1 MIEFTLG
8 KIAAVVNATH
18 VQYLNEEKQIE
29 GVSID
34 SRLIEHNNLY
44 VPLIGERV
52 NGHSFVIKS
61 IQSGAAASLWQ
72 NDQPSP
78 PKNIPL
84 IFVNDAVIALQKLA
98 QAYRDTLDATF
109 IGITGSSG
117 KTSTKD
123 IVYSV
128 SNVGYDTEKT
138 FGNKNNEIGLPLTI
152 LQLKKETQ
160 VAVIEMGISDFKEM
174 GVLTRIVKPHV
185 AIITSISES
194 HIDNL
199 KTMQNIV
206 IEKLR
211 IVEGLQPEG
220 LLVYNADTPYLDE
233 VVRNSNIRQKIFSY
247 GFSDK
252 AQSRILNYRIA
263 TNGLYFTSN
272 LYGEHEFFLPLLGK
286 HQILNAMA
294 SLLVG
299 MSLALEAEEVQE
311 GFNKIE
317 LTSMRNEVKKIG
329 SSVIIDDT
337 YNANPDSMI
346 ASLDTLGE
354 YPARIPKIAVLG
366 DMFGLG
372 DNAERLHR
380 AIGARYPFKDINE
393 LWVIGPYCEQ
403 LAEEVL
409 RRNLN
414 LKVRPMI
421 NKEQLYEELIM
432 QTQQVSLILIKASR
446 GMALDEVVTRLKE
459 ISNNAQN

>member
-8 KIAAVVNATH
+8 QVATAVNATH
-18 VQYLNEEKQIE
+18 VQYLNEAKLIE

-44 VPLIGERV
+44 VPLIGQRV
-52 NGHSFVIKS
+52 NGHSFVVMS

-72 NDQPSP
+72 NDQPNP
-78 PKNIPL
+78 PKNVPL
-84 IFVNDAVIALQKLA
+84 IFVNDAMVALQKLA
-98 QAYRDTLDATF
+98 QAYRDTLVETTF

-128 SNVGYDTEKT
+128 SNIGYDTEKT
-138 FGNKNNEIGLPLTI
+138 LGNKNNEIGLPLTI
-152 LQLKKETQ
+152 LHLKKETQ

-174 GVLTRIVKPHV
+174 SVLTRIVKPHV

-199 KTMQNIV
+199 KTMHNIV

-220 LLVYNADTPYLDE
+220 LLIYNADAPYLDE
-233 VVRNSNIRQKIFSY
+233 VVKKTNIRQKTFAY
-247 GFSDK
+247 GFSAK
-252 AQSRILNYRIA
+252 AQTKVLNYRIA
-263 TNGLYFTSN
+263 TNGLYFTTN
-272 LYGEHEFFLPLLGK
+272 LYDEKEFFLPLLGK
-286 HQILNAMA
+286 HQILNAMS

-299 MSLALEAEEVQE
+299 MALALEADEVQE
-311 GFNKIE
+311 GFKKIE

-329 SSVIIDDT
+329 ASVVIDDT

-346 ASLDTLGE
+346 ASLDTLAE
-354 YPARIPKIAVLG
+354 YPIRIPKIAILG

-372 DNAERLHR
+372 ANAELLHR
-380 AIGARYPFKDINE
+380 AIGARYSFSAINE
-393 LWVIGPYCEQ
+393 LWSIGPYCEL
-403 LAEEVL
+403 LADEVI
-409 RRNLN
+409 RRKLP
-414 LKVRPMI
+414 LMVRKIPT
-421 NKEQLYEELIM
+421 KEQLYEELLK
-432 QTQQVSLILIKASR
+432 QTQQVSLILVKASR
-446 GMALDEVVTRLKE
+446 GMALDEVITKLIGDKK
-459 ISNNAQN
+459 